1 MKTLKEKGTK
11 FVPGQVDDW
20 LDCGNKQATVD
31 THKAYFNFMKE
42 KKQISTSSKTTNS
55 VLIEPVYLGDNVQI
69 DNAVI
74 GPYVSIGDNS
84 IISESRIKN
93 SIIQKDNLIK
103 NANLANSMLGNFVT
117 FEGKA
122 TDLSVGDY
130 NTISQF

>member
-11 FVPGQVDDW
+11 FVIRQGDDY
-20 LDCGNKQATVD
+20 LDCRNKQATMD
-31 THKAYFNFMKE
+31 AHKAYFNFMKDI
-42 KKQISTSSKTTNS
+42 KLISKSSKVTNS
-55 VLIEPVYLGDNVQI
+55 VMIESVYLGDNMDI

-74 GPYVSIGDNS
+74 RPYVSIGDNS
-84 IISESRIKN
+84 KNSESRIHN
-93 SIIQKDNLIK
+93 SIIQNDNQIK

-122 TDLSVGDY
+122 KDLSVGDY